1 MMYTITHNAQYNSV
15 EITFDGKPSE
25 KIREALK
32 ALRFRW
38 HRALGVWYGYTDEQT
53 ARQAI
58 DAAENGEAPEETP
71 AKAPAQVQNRRK
83 AKKPVI
89 ASLWDRCDVSALP
102 GYGTDNEIKKAVRAE
117 ANAAGGSYDK
127 HVAAY
132 IRKHLKERFPE
143 CKFSV
148 TSGGAGWLN
157 NVDVTVKAGPY
168 GRRFVKGNG
177 DWNSR
182 DQYDHWENSDELAA
196 VLRYCE
202 KLFDSFDDD
211 DGDIYADYG
220 AHHDLYGGASVSSD
234 YTQTQATPEQ
244 IASAADFAERKA
256 QAEAEQKAREAA
268 EMAEREKQMELDR
281 IEAARLE
288 EIRKQ
293 QEAEIVEHVRIEDL
307 PESEQIA
314 LVGALECPVKV
325 DNLEEATQ
333 YIEAA
338 KAEGEELRTDAVISR
353 KVHFADRRVYENF
366 CRMLMDDFDFLA
378 GMGGTD
384 TQDVRVTSENFQ
396 QLNAEQRE
404 SVRFYLCKCVGI
416 YLDGVLM
423 FAVDPEGFSY
433 ARYTIH
439 ADESTEQRS
448 ASEVLKEWR
457 QESEKAA
464 GFYIPAPVSEQIEKA
479 ELSIGEQITLVT
491 LDPWTMAA
499 GAVAGTLNSAS
510 PKQYA
515 QHADAVEIT
524 YTPAG
529 KRKPERVYIYK
540 GKEALLYRGA
550 LPDVPASIKYT
561 DCGGNLQRVNFAG
574 EGAKDF
580 LREVIKHYASL
591 GFAPVVDT
599 IQR

>member
-15 EITFDGKPSE
+15 EIAFDGKPSE

-58 DAAENGEAPEETP
+58 DAAENGEAPAETP

-83 AKKPVI
+83 AKKPVL

-102 GYGTDNEIKKAVRAE
+102 GYGTDNEIKKAVRTE

-211 DGDIYADYG
+211 DGDHYADYG
-220 AHHDLYGGASVSSD
+220 AHHDLYGGVSVSSD
-234 YTQTQATPEQ
+234 YTQTQAKPEQ

-281 IEAARLE
+281 VEAARLE

-325 DNLEEATQ
+325 DNLEEAMQ

-338 KAEGEELRTDAVISR
+338 NAEGEELRTDAVISR
-353 KVHFADRRVYENF
+353 KVHFADRRIYDNF

-464 GFYIPAPVSEQIEKA
+464 GFYIPAPASEQIEKA
-479 ELSIGEQITLVT
+479 DLSIGEQITLVT

-499 GAVAGTLNSAS
+499 GAVTGTLNSAS

-574 EGAKDF
+574 DGAKDF
-580 LREVIKHYASL
+580 LREVIKYYAAL